1 MVQFSRLRLPFMKT
15 QTLLLIFAFVAN
27 CEGSFY
33 RATARC
39 RPTFAAC
46 RRAGLSMSQ
55 RSEQRAIDCTRAWIE
70 HVVIRL
76 RLCPYASKPFLQE
89 QIRYT
94 VSDAEDDGELLNDFF
109 GEVRVPNHLS
119 ENIKEG
125 EPTGSMRCAICGGG
139 AHTCMRH
146 GSAVLVSSMADKILP
161 CAYFG
166 CPYWTQALLIQDTT
180 QEELTTTMLVAP
192 KYKGNGVEFY
202 DLYVYLTDLLESEDE
217 DILNNEVR
225 ASGTGGRLAAG
236 AMCRAQARVY
246 AAPSKMT
253 LPRLHTIGACAL
265 LQIQPAFFHPDWEFD
280 GLPPD
285 AALHFEKRAPFPVI
299 NLLRRK
305 QLDQVRNAATHAD
318 TNRFYDVVKEGLERG
333 IIVNKEISEHNEKRL
348 YEEGYD
354 ALTAI
359 FAQIMDNPRQAF
371 EYTNNDTVRR
381 CVTLSILMIM
391 FPVYE
396 IYKTTHWAL
405 GRGKDHGMLAGK
417 DKLQTKT
424 GGSYL
429 YAATP
434 VNLIAHPP
442 GA

>member
-1 MVQFSRLRLPFMKT
+1 MKT

-55 RSEQRAIDCTRAWIE
+55 QSEQHAIDCTRAWIE

-119 ENIKEG
+119 QNIKEG

-217 DILNNEVR
+217 DILNNE
-225 ASGTGGRLAAG
+225 
-236 AMCRAQARVY
+236 
-246 AAPSKMT
+246 
-253 LPRLHTIGACAL
+253 
-265 LQIQPAFFHPDWEFD
+265 IQPAFFHPDWEFD

-305 QLDQVRNAATHAD
+305 QLDQV
-318 TNRFYDVVKEGLERG
+318 VEEGLERG

-359 FAQIMDNPRQAF
+359 FAQIMDNPRQ
-371 EYTNNDTVRR
+371 VRS
-381 CVTLSILMIM
+381 TLS
-391 FPVYE
+391 V
-396 IYKTTHWAL
+396 H
-405 GRGKDHGMLAGK
+405 D
-417 DKLQTKT
+417 
-424 GGSYL
+424 
-429 YAATP
+429 
-434 VNLIAHPP
+434 
-442 GA
+442 

>member
-15 QTLLLIFAFVAN
+15 QTLLLIYAFVAN

-55 RSEQRAIDCTRAWIE
+55 QSEQHAIDCTRAWIE

-109 GEVRVPNHLS
+109 GE
-119 ENIKEG
+119 
-125 EPTGSMRCAICGGG
+125 
-139 AHTCMRH
+139 
-146 GSAVLVSSMADKILP
+146 
-161 CAYFG
+161 
-166 CPYWTQALLIQDTT
+166 ALLIQDTT

-217 DILNNEVR
+217 DILNNE
-225 ASGTGGRLAAG
+225 
-236 AMCRAQARVY
+236 
-246 AAPSKMT
+246 
-253 LPRLHTIGACAL
+253 
-265 LQIQPAFFHPDWEFD
+265 IQPAFFHPDWEFD

-305 QLDQVRNAATHAD
+305 QLDQ
-318 TNRFYDVVKEGLERG
+318 VVKEGLERG

-359 FAQIMDNPRQAF
+359 FAQIMDNPRQ
-371 EYTNNDTVRR
+371 VRS
-381 CVTLSILMIM
+381 TLS
-391 FPVYE
+391 V
-396 IYKTTHWAL
+396 H
-405 GRGKDHGMLAGK
+405 D
-417 DKLQTKT
+417 
-424 GGSYL
+424 
-429 YAATP
+429 
-434 VNLIAHPP
+434 
-442 GA
+442 